1 MAVSDRGIFERS
13 PPARVIF
20 AGMEGYTPSMEANGW
35 EFYLERSH
43 ETAHMTSRFRMT
55 MRHRPSGCVLFSEAR
70 FDDYRRAAFDMHGEP
85 EFIVNRVVHERHTE
99 MVITQ
104 APAPSF
110 DRVSMIP
117 SYAEVSELKRFKLAD
132 LFTPW
137 APEAQEII
145 VEPKTVASLMEE
157 IRSLQQPELAEI
169 RRRAYVRDSRPQ
181 QDQMVAQ
188 IIAFAA

>member
-1 MAVSDRGIFERS
+1 MALSDRGIFERS

-20 AGMEGYTPSMEANGW
+20 AGMAGFTPTMEANGW
-35 EFYLERSH
+35 EFYLERGHDS
-43 ETAHMTSRFRMT
+43 AYMRAKFSMT
-55 MRHRPSGCVLFSEAR
+55 MRHRQSGCVMFAQGVY
-70 FDDYRRAAFDMHGEP
+70 DDYRQAAIERRGEP
-85 EFIVNRVVHERHTE
+85 EFIVSRVVQERSAE
-99 MVITQ
+99 MVMHHTTM
-104 APAPSF
+104 PAY
-110 DRVSMIP
+110 DRVSMMPTFDDIKVLR
-117 SYAEVSELKRFKLAD
+117 SIKLSEL
-132 LFTPW
+132 FTQW

-145 VEPKTVASLMEE
+145 VEPKTVEALMAE